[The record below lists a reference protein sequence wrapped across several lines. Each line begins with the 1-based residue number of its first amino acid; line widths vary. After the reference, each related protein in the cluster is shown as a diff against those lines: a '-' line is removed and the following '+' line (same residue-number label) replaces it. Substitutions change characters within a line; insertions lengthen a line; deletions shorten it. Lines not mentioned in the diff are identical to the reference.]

1 MFEQAVFPVQNEAEY
16 RQLHGRVA
24 TAFSGTRVDLFL
36 AAVKAHRL
44 RIRQFE
50 QILAAGLL
58 GEDGSR
64 LYAGLPVS
72 DQALMREFYL
82 AQVERV
88 PAELRARFSGI
99 YAYY

>member
-1 MFEQAVFPVQNEAEY
+1 MFEQAVFPVQNEADY
-16 RQLHGRVA
+16 RLLHDRVA
-24 TAFSGTRVDLFL
+24 AAFSATRVDLFL
-36 AAVKAHRL
+36 ASVKARRL
-44 RIRQFE
+44 RVRQFE

-64 LYAGLPVS
+64 LYQALPVS

-88 PAELRARFSGI
+88 PAELRARFAGI

>member
-1 MFEQAVFPVQNEAEY
+1 MFEQAVFPVQSPAVFESL
-16 RQLHGRVA
+16 RGRVQA
-24 TAFSGTRVDLFL
+24 AFAANRVDLFL
-36 AAVKAHRL
+36 ASVQARKL
-44 RIRQFE
+44 RVRQFE

-64 LYAGLPVS
+64 LYESLPVS
-72 DQALMREFYL
+72 DQALMRERYL

-88 PAELRARFSGI
+88 PAELRQRFSGI

>member
-1 MFEQAVFPVQNEAEY
+1 MFEQAVFPVQNEADY
-16 RQLHGRVA
+16 QPLHDRIA
-24 TAFSGTRVDLFL
+24 AAFSGTRVDLFL
-36 AAVKAHRL
+36 ATVKSRRL
-44 RIRQFE
+44 RVRQFE
-50 QILAAGLL
+50 RILAAGLL

-64 LYAGLPVS
+64 LYQALPVS